1 MARTAHVVGGLGL
14 GGIEKWL
21 VETLGYL
28 KEWGYKSDIINLQK
42 GRQHFT
48 DIVKGLGCRILTCP
62 KSMNPLTMARSLRR
76 TFEINGPYDIAHSHI
91 YLLNGLVMR
100 QAKKAGIQS
109 RIAHMYPLIDV
120 RPQTILRKVFADVM
134 SRMIRLHS
142 TRVIAIT
149 ESVRTAVELKTGVPA
164 KAIDVVYPAVG
175 LENFRR
181 SVDRSQ
187 VRSRLGLPGGG
198 TIALSVGRFVPH
210 KNHAQL
216 LRVAPQL
223 PDMHFVLAGVAG
235 PTLDYIRN
243 QAAAMGN
250 VSVLPDVDDL
260 VGLMKSSDLFVF
272 PSLNEGFGIVAI
284 EACAA
289 GLPVIA
295 ADLPSVRE
303 VIPPSHRAL
312 MFRPDSDTELLE
324 SLNKIRGDDQ
334 LREKLV
340 RDAGEWTGRFSVE
353 ESALKLH
360 QIYSEEL
367 GSDR

>member
-1 MARTAHVVGGLGL
+1 MARIAHVVGGLGL
-14 GGIEKWL
+14 GGIEKLL
-21 VETLGYL
+21 VEILGYL
-28 KEWGYKSDIINLQK
+28 QEWGYESDIISLQT
-42 GRQHFT
+42 GSQHYT
-48 DIVKGLGCRILTCP
+48 DIVKNLGCRVIPCP
-62 KSMNPLTMARSLRR
+62 KSMNPLMMARRLRR

-91 YLLNGLVMR
+91 YFLSGLVMR
-100 QAKKAGIQS
+100 QAKKAGVPS
-109 RIAHMYPLIDV
+109 RIAHMHPLVDV
-120 RPQTILRKVFADVM
+120 RSQTPLRKFYK
-134 SRMIRLHS
+134 SIMIGMLRKYA
-142 TRVIAIT
+142 TRIITPT
-149 ESVRTAVELKTGVPA
+149 ESVRETYKKMLGTDPA
-164 KAIDVVYPAVG
+164 MMDVVYSAVR
-175 LENFRR
+175 LDRFAE
-181 SVDRSQ
+181 SVNPSQ
-187 VRSRLGLPGGG
+187 VRSRLGLPGSG
-198 TIALSVGRFVPH
+198 TIALYVGRFVPH

-223 PDMHFVLAGVAG
+223 PDTHFVLAGAAG
-235 PTLDYIRN
+235 PTLDYIRK

-312 MFRPDSDTELLE
+312 MFRPDSDAELLE

-353 ESALKLH
+353 ESTRKLH
-360 QIYSEEL
+360 QIYAEEL
-367 GSDR
+367 ESNR